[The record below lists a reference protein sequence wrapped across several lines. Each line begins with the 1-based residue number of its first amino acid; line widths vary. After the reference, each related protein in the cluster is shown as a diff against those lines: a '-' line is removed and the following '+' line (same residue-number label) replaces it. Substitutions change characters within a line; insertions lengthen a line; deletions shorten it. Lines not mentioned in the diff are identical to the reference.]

1 MMLLR
6 NKSLCVAVLLQGIV
20 ACDDATP
27 VALVPLADPFVYNGP
42 APVTLPLRALD
53 RNGRIVVA
61 DVDAVSD
68 APEIATAE
76 DQQLRC
82 LRAGDAR
89 ISAASGAAR
98 TSFQLRCRPVA
109 SFAPPWQSL
118 RLELAD
124 DPVPLAPIAFDSGGR
139 PVSTLRFTARSE
151 DSSVASVVTGR
162 VIPRAIGTT
171 RIQLD
176 FGGITHVELVDVV
189 APVTRDTIRLAAGEY
204 RHWLL
209 GPGRYVAT
217 IAGLAG
223 TENPP
228 PVAWR
233 SANANCAFD
242 SWSRAIL
249 HCVLDDSGAVVA
261 VAHKATTAAIRIDRR
276 AR

>member
-1 MMLLR
+1 MMQLR
-6 NKSLCVAVLLQGIV
+6 NCLCVAVLLAGIA

-53 RNGRIVVA
+53 RNGRTVLA
-61 DVDAVSD
+61 NVDAVSD
-68 APEIATAE
+68 APEIAKVE

-82 LRAGDAR
+82 LHAGDAR
-89 ISAASGAAR
+89 ISAASGTAR
-98 TSFQLRCRPVA
+98 TSFQLHCRPIA

-124 DPVPLAPIAFDSGGR
+124 VPVPLAPIAFDSSGR
-139 PVSTLRFTARSE
+139 PLATLRFTARSE

-162 VIPRAIGTT
+162 VAPRAIGST
-171 RIQLD
+171 RIHLD
-176 FGGITHVELVDVV
+176 FGGITHFVLVDVV

-204 RHWLL
+204 RHWRL

-217 IAGLAG
+217 IAGLAD
-223 TENPP
+223 TLNPP
-228 PVAWR
+228 PAAWR
-233 SANANCAFD
+233 TANANCAFD
-242 SWSRAIL
+242 SGSRSIL
-249 HCVLDDSGAVVA
+249 HCVLDDSGAVIA
-261 VAHKATTAAIRIDRR
+261 VAQRATTAVISIDRR